1 METSP
6 PPTSPQPLRP
16 FDAVYVE
23 AAARILGVLSHPT
36 RLHLILLLAQGETH
50 VSRLAELL
58 EIPQSNVSHHLGL
71 LRNLGLVADR
81 RDGQFVRYR
90 VNTTA
95 WELVAHG
102 FFEHLVEGSDELR
115 LRGFTLRRS
124 SDGGDATAPDDGDGE
139 PAGTPA
145 GSSEADVSGEVIR
158 TELRDV
164 LLAELRAEVLS
175 QVRYELR
182 EQLQRELREALRTEI
197 EEEVPDA
204 VRDLLREK
212 ARKERKARKKE
223 KKARPRKGRKPASK
237 GDAGAEQ
244 APT

>member
-1 METSP
+1 METPP

-16 FDAVYVE
+16 FDAAYVE
-23 AAARILGVLSHPT
+23 AAARMLGVLSHPT

-58 EIPQSNVSHHLGL
+58 EISQSNVSHHLGL

-90 VNTTA
+90 INTAA

-124 SDGGDATAPDDGDGE
+124 EAEGDAGPPAVGAGE
-139 PAGTPA
+139 PVEDPA
-145 GSSEADVSGEVIR
+145 GSPEAGAVGEMIR
-158 TELRDV
+158 AEVRDV
-164 LLAELRAEVLS
+164 LLGEVGAKVLAA
-175 QVRYELR
+175 VRSELR
-182 EQLQRELREALRTEI
+182 EQLQGELREALRTEI

-212 ARKERKARKKE
+212 ARKERKSRKKE
-223 KKARPRKGRKPASK
+223 KKARPGKGRKPASK